1 MVIVRVVNV
10 HATRL
15 QVIISRTTEKII
27 CYLPIYI
34 PFSSDRLAINNDQNS
49 LSKKI
54 SELK

>member
-15 QVIISRTTEKII
+15 QIIISRTTEKII